1 MDFFDALMLTGKAPR
16 STPVTAH
23 AAPVS
28 SGAEL
33 DLSYSLAKRVP
44 DMERGFTIST
54 SYGDIVIEPGRHAD
68 AIASAV
74 CRSLEIQL
82 RAAEL
87 ARRDTEMDTA
97 ALSPRVKGAVER
109 TNALVEAQFST
120 AHRKTGRQ
128 A

>member
-1 MDFFDALMLTGKAPR
+1 MDFFDALLLTVKAPH
-16 STPVTAH
+16 STSATAH

-74 CRSLEIQL
+74 RRSLEIQL

-97 ALSPRVKGAVER
+97 ALSTRAKGAVER
-109 TNALVEAQFST
+109 ANVIVEAQFST
-120 AHRKTGRQ
+120 ALKKNGRP